1 VPAGPQP
8 RRHDIDWLRIGA
20 PFLLFPFH
28 SARPFDHQPWHVKSP
43 DASTGFD
50 LFVWLIHQF
59 HMPLFFTLAG
69 WSLERAL
76 HVRTEA
82 EVRRE
87 RYARL
92 LVPFL
97 VGVALLSPP
106 QAYLEAI
113 TQKGFTGNFRRFLPH
128 FFTSL
133 EYFSWHHLWFLI
145 YLFTFTMLYRPLL
158 ARLERSDVHVATV
171 RPRVLYA
178 SIVPFAAVQLAL
190 RWRWPGLQ
198 NLYDD
203 WANFLWYS
211 LFFVGGFLIAR
222 FPAVDELILVER
234 RRCARVFVLAV
245 LGMLPLLARL
255 DGRIAEPGLGYILY
269 WPLSATAG
277 VCGVTAVLGYGR
289 RLETVG
295 GAWFSYLRES
305 ALPVYVL
312 HQAVIV
318 VLAYWLVHLPLP
330 LLARWAILMV
340 AGLATTL
347 AIYHELVRPI
357 PVMRAAFGLRA
368 RQSRAEPA
376 AVARG
381 ESWSARRVREDAPP

>member
-1 VPAGPQP
+1 
-8 RRHDIDWLRIGA
+8 
-20 PFLLFPFH
+20 
-28 SARPFDHQPWHVKSP
+28 VKSP

-82 EVRRE
+82 EIRRE

-113 TQKGFTGNFRRFLPH
+113 TQKGFTGDFRRFLPH

-145 YLFTFTMLYRPLL
+145 YLFTFTMLYLPLL
-158 ARLERSDVHVATV
+158 GRLERSDVDVATA

-178 SIVPFAAVQLAL
+178 AIVPFALVQLAL

-211 LFFVGGFLIAR
+211 LFFVGGFAIAR
-222 FPAVDELILVER
+222 FPAVDELIVAER
-234 RRCARVFVLAV
+234 RRCAWVFLLAV
-245 LGMLPLLARL
+245 LGMLPLLAVL
-255 DGRIAEPGLGYILY
+255 DGRIAEPGVGYLLY

-277 VCGVTAVLGYGR
+277 VCGIAALLGYGR

-295 GAWFSYLRES
+295 GAWFGYLRES

-330 LLARWAILMV
+330 LMARWAVLLV
-340 AGLATTL
+340 AALAITL
-347 AIYHELVRPI
+347 AVYHALVRPV
-357 PVMRAAFGLRA
+357 PLVRAAFGLRA
-368 RQSRAEPA
+368 RDGRPEMAAAAPSGPWSPPSR
-376 AVARG
+376 
-381 ESWSARRVREDAPP
+381 S